1 MTEVRYEV
9 ARTANVS
16 IKVYNAMGQ
25 HVTTLV
31 DDRVEPGRYAAHWDG
46 KNFAGETVSS
56 GVYFYKMNAGS
67 FNATKKMLILK

>member
-1 MTEVRYEV
+1 
-9 ARTANVS
+9 
-16 IKVYNAMGQ
+16 
-25 HVTTLV
+25 
-31 DDRVEPGRYAAHWDG
+31 VEPGRYAAHWDG